1 MSRSQ
6 ASNPA
11 AFIVS
16 LVVVSSLV
24 AGSAMPARA
33 QRVNEEA
40 MNALHDRCV
49 AYARQHPKDGLDKAK
64 QWREQG
70 GGFWADHCIA
80 MALFLL
86 KDYATAAKR
95 FEELA
100 AAMMGMPAEQ
110 RAIALD
116 QAGQSWLD
124 AGEFAR
130 AKAAFDGAIA
140 FKGDD
145 AELFIDRA
153 QAFAA
158 VKQYWEAIDD
168 LNRAIDLAP
177 RNAEAYIYRASAYR
191 SVEALDLAMEDL
203 ERGLAIAPNNVLGLL
218 ERGNVRRLQGDAA
231 GARQDW
237 QSVVKLAPETPAGK
251 AANLNL
257 AKLGK
262 PEKSKSGA
270 AAAKGKPQA
279 TD

>member
-1 MSRSQ
+1 MSRSP
-6 ASNPA
+6 ASNSA
-11 AFIVS
+11 AF
-16 LVVVSSLV
+16 LVLSVVLSSLAAGLV
-24 AGSAMPARA
+24 APASA
-33 QRVNEEA
+33 QRINEDA
-40 MNALHDRCV
+40 MNTLHDRCV
-49 AYARQHPKDGLDKAK
+49 GFARQHPKEGLEKAK

-80 MALFLL
+80 MALFIL
-86 KDYATAAKR
+86 KDYAAAAKR

-100 AAMMGMPAEQ
+100 AAMMGMPADQ
-110 RAIALD
+110 RGITLD

-124 AGEFAR
+124 AGDFAR

-158 VKQYWEAIDD
+158 LKQYWEAIDD

-191 SVEALDLAMEDL
+191 SVDALDLALEDI
-203 ERGLAIAPNNVLGLL
+203 ERGLAITPNNVLGLL
-218 ERGNVRRLQGDAA
+218 ERGNVRRLKGDAS

-237 QSVVKLAPETPAGK
+237 QSVVKLAPDTPAGK
-251 AANLNL
+251 AAKLNL

-262 PEKSKSGA
+262 AEKAKPAGA
-270 AAAKGKPQA
+270 AEKTQ
-279 TD
+279 

>member
-1 MSRSQ
+1 MSRSP
-6 ASNPA
+6 ASNSA
-11 AFIVS
+11 
-16 LVVVSSLV
+16 VVVILSVVISSLACGWV
-24 AGSAMPARA
+24 APAWA
-33 QRVNEEA
+33 QRNNQDA
-40 MNALHDRCV
+40 MNTLHDRCV
-49 AYARQHPKDGLDKAK
+49 GFAREHPKEGLEKAK

-80 MALFLL
+80 MAFFLL
-86 KDYATAAKR
+86 KDYATAAQR

-140 FKGDD
+140 FKADD

-168 LNRAIDLAP
+168 LNRAVDLAP
-177 RNAEAYIYRASAYR
+177 RSAEAYIYRASAYR
-191 SVEALDLAMEDL
+191 AVDALDLALEDL
-203 ERGLAIAPNNVLGLL
+203 GRGLEIAPNNVLGLL
-218 ERGNVRRLQGDAA
+218 ERGNVRRLKGDAA

-237 QSVVKLAPETPAGK
+237 QSVTKLAPNTPAAK
-251 AANLNL
+251 AAKANL
-257 AKLGK
+257 AKLAALDK
-262 PEKSKSGA
+262 DKSGTS
-270 AAAKGKPQA
+270 AKK
-279 TD
+279 TR

>member
-1 MSRSQ
+1 MSRSP
-6 ASNPA
+6 ASNSA
-11 AFIVS
+11 
-16 LVVVSSLV
+16 VVVILSVVISSLACGWV
-24 AGSAMPARA
+24 APAWA
-33 QRVNEEA
+33 QRNSQDA
-40 MNALHDRCV
+40 MNTLHDRCV
-49 AYARQHPKDGLDKAK
+49 GFAREHPREGLEKAK

-168 LNRAIDLAP
+168 LNRAVDLAP
-177 RNAEAYIYRASAYR
+177 RSAEAYIYRASAYR
-191 SVEALDLAMEDL
+191 AVDALDLALEDL
-203 ERGLAIAPNNVLGLL
+203 ERGLEIAPNNVLGLL
-218 ERGNVRRLQGDAA
+218 ERGNVRRLKGDAA

-237 QSVVKLAPETPAGK
+237 QSVTKLAPNTPAAK
-251 AANLNL
+251 AAKANL
-257 AKLGK
+257 AKLAAIDK
-262 PEKSKSGA
+262 DKSGTS
-270 AAAKGKPQA
+270 AKK
-279 TD
+279 TR